1 MDATFK
7 AAPSAPGADQ
17 LFAEM
22 QKMAV
27 DRLAAAL
34 DAVMR
39 HADDYLFDRSA
50 QAAEGSELTALRDL
64 RRARTQLRETFETSL
79 VSAFQRLRRGPMP
92 ADAVKQELNLLSE
105 DALEEQLASEQMVEN
120 LLRRHAVS
128 LEMLEQRIAML
139 AERSALAAKDNPV
152 GPAALGQALRDA
164 LGGSDLTTS
173 VRIALYKFTERE
185 LATALT
191 PLYDRINANLAEAGI
206 LPRLLPSI
214 PVADPPAATESP
226 LAADAALA
234 QGASPS
240 SSSAAAAEA
249 PSDHALFSSLV
260 GMLQSWRQHV
270 MPGAAG
276 QRTGAAA
283 LAAPQLMSALSLL
296 QSDPPGTLEQALG
309 DTRISLGDLLRREV
323 LAGARRLGMGGE
335 DLNLSAVQE
344 DAVDLVGMLFDVLLD
359 ERDFE
364 PDVRRKIGRMLVP
377 YVKVAVTDRRMFVYK
392 GHPARRFLNA
402 VAEACEGNHGDAP
415 QERELLERVEA
426 SIERLVAEFNED
438 VAIFETL
445 EQELRAFMAQH
456 RQRIEIAERRA
467 AETQRGRERL
477 EAARERAVADVAAQ
491 RGARLLPDVLETLL
505 SGYATHHLTQLGLRA
520 GPDAAPYVQ
529 SLRTL
534 EGVMGAFDAASNGV
548 SSDAW
553 PVLDR
558 QGLIDMLGSSGCSGD
573 AADAAIDTLQRSLAQ
588 LAAGAAV
595 ADAGQLPAPVVPRVE
610 AAPPLLE
617 LVGGHATLDFDPEMA
632 ERMRALPVGAWIQ
645 LTGDSGRSEPA
656 KVSWISPISSRLLF
670 VNRRGARIL
679 VASAEELAA
688 MEKIGR
694 VQLRPVG
701 SAFDAALQQ
710 MVGRL
715 QTKIAA

>member
-1 MDATFK
+1 MDATFT
-7 AAPSAPGADQ
+7 ATHSVAGADQ

-27 DRLAAAL
+27 DRLGTAL

-39 HADDYLFDRSA
+39 QADDYLFDRSA
-50 QAAEGSELTALRDL
+50 QAAEGNELTALRDL
-64 RRARTQLRETFETSL
+64 RRARTQLRATFETSV

-92 ADAVKQELNLLSE
+92 PDAVKRELNLLSE
-105 DALEEQLASEQMVEN
+105 DALEQQLASEQMVEN
-120 LLRRHAVS
+120 LSRRHMVS

-139 AERSALAAKDNPV
+139 ADRSALGAGDNPV
-152 GPAALGQALRDA
+152 GPVALGQAMRDA
-164 LGGSDLTTS
+164 LGAAELTTS

-185 LATALT
+185 LSTALT
-191 PLYDRINANLAEAGI
+191 PLYDRINARLGEVGI
-206 LPRLLPSI
+206 LPRLLPST
-214 PVADPPAATESP
+214 PVVDLPVGPEASAEHAAPAE
-226 LAADAALA
+226 
-234 QGASPS
+234 
-240 SSSAAAAEA
+240 AAASAEA

-260 GMLQSWRQHV
+260 GMLQSWRQHM
-270 MPGAAG
+270 MPGPTESRPAS
-276 QRTGAAA
+276 AA
-283 LAAPQLMSALSLL
+283 LGVPQLMSALSLL
-296 QSDPPGTLEQALG
+296 QSDPPGALEQALG
-309 DTRISLGDLLRREV
+309 DTRVSLGDLLRREV
-323 LAGARRLGMGGE
+323 LAGARRLGMGGD

-359 ERDFE
+359 ERDFQ

-377 YVKVAVTDRRMFVYK
+377 YVKVAVKDRRMFVYK

-415 QERELLERVEA
+415 QERELLDHVEA

-445 EQELRAFMAQH
+445 EQELRAYMAQH
-456 RQRIEIAERRA
+456 RKRIEIAERRA

-491 RGARLLPDVLETLL
+491 RGVRVLPDVLETLL
-505 SGYATHHLTQLGLRA
+505 CGYATHHLTQLGLRA
-520 GPDAAPYVQ
+520 GPDAAPYVE

-534 EGVMGAFDAASNGV
+534 EGVMGAFDAASNNV
-548 SSDAW
+548 PASAW
-553 PVLDR
+553 PELDR
-558 QGLIDMLGSSGCSGD
+558 SGLIQILGSSGCVGD
-573 AADAAIDTLQRSLAQ
+573 VADEAIETLQRGLQQ
-588 LAAGAAV
+588 LAAGKGAAG
-595 ADAGQLPAPVVPRVE
+595 AGQLPAPVVQRVE
-610 AAPPLLE
+610 PAPPVLE
-617 LVGGHATLDFDPEMA
+617 LVGGHATLDYEPEMA
-632 ERMRALPVGAWIQ
+632 ERMRALAVGEWIHI
-645 LTGDSGRSEPA
+645 TGESGRSEPA
-656 KVSWISPISSRLLF
+656 KMSWVSPISNRLLF

-701 SAFDAALQQ
+701 GAFDAALQQ
-710 MVGRL
+710 MLGRL

>member
-1 MDATFK
+1 MDVTFK
-7 AAPSAPGADQ
+7 AASSAPSADQ

-27 DRLAAAL
+27 DRLATAL

-39 HADDYLFDRSA
+39 QADDYLFDRSS

-128 LEMLEQRIAML
+128 LEMLEQRVAML

-191 PLYDRINANLAEAGI
+191 PLYDRINAKLAEAGI
-206 LPRLLPSI
+206 LPRLLPSL
-214 PVADPPAATESP
+214 PVADPPPATESP
-226 LAADAALA
+226 LAAGADPA
-234 QGASPS
+234 QGASS
-240 SSSAAAAEA
+240 STAAPEA

-260 GMLQSWRQHV
+260 GMLQSWRQHA
-270 MPGAAG
+270 MPGDVERG
-276 QRTGAAA
+276 TGAAA

-309 DTRISLGDLLRREV
+309 DTRVSLGELLRREV

-364 PDVRRKIGRMLVP
+364 PGVRRKIGRMLVP

-477 EAARERAVADVAAQ
+477 EAARERAIADVAAH
-491 RGARLLPDVLETLL
+491 RGSRLLPDVLETLL
-505 SGYATHHLTQLGLRA
+505 SGYATQHLTQLGLRA
-520 GPDAAPYVQ
+520 GPDAAAYVQ
-529 SLRTL
+529 SLRVL

-553 PVLDR
+553 PALDR
-558 QGLIDMLGSSGCSGD
+558 QGLLDMLGSSGCGGD
-573 AADAAIDTLQRSLAQ
+573 VGDAAIDTLQRSLAQ

-595 ADAGQLPAPVVPRVE
+595 ADAGQLPAPVVPRMEV
-610 AAPPLLE
+610 APPVLE
-617 LVGGHATLDFDPEMA
+617 LVGGHATLDFDPDMA
-632 ERMRALPVGAWIQ
+632 ERMRALPVGTWIQ

-715 QTKIAA
+715 QVKIAA

>member
-1 MDATFK
+1 MDATFR
-7 AAPSAPGADQ
+7 ATHSVAGADQ

-27 DRLAAAL
+27 DRLGTAL

-39 HADDYLFDRSA
+39 QADDYLFDRSA
-50 QAAEGSELTALRDL
+50 QAAEGNELTALRDL
-64 RRARTQLRETFETSL
+64 RRARTQLRATFETSV

-92 ADAVKQELNLLSE
+92 PDAVKRELNLLSE
-105 DALEEQLASEQMVEN
+105 DALEQQLASEQMVEN
-120 LLRRHAVS
+120 LSRRHTVS

-139 AERSALAAKDNPV
+139 ADRSALGAGDNPV
-152 GPAALGQALRDA
+152 GPVALGQAMRNA
-164 LGGSDLTTS
+164 LGAAELTTS

-191 PLYDRINANLAEAGI
+191 PLYDRINARLGEVGI
-206 LPRLLPSI
+206 LPRLLPST
-214 PVADPPAATESP
+214 PVVDLPVGPEASAEHAAPAE
-226 LAADAALA
+226 
-234 QGASPS
+234 
-240 SSSAAAAEA
+240 AAASAEA

-260 GMLQSWRQHV
+260 GMLQSWRQHM
-270 MPGAAG
+270 MPGPTESRPAS
-276 QRTGAAA
+276 AA
-283 LAAPQLMSALSLL
+283 LGVPQLMSALSLL
-296 QSDPPGTLEQALG
+296 QSDPPGALEQALG
-309 DTRISLGDLLRREV
+309 DTRVSLGDLLRREV
-323 LAGARRLGMGGE
+323 LAGARRLGMGGD

-359 ERDFE
+359 ERDFQ

-377 YVKVAVTDRRMFVYK
+377 YVKVAVKDRRMFVYK

-415 QERELLERVEA
+415 QERELLDHVEA

-445 EQELRAFMAQH
+445 EQELRAYMAQH
-456 RQRIEIAERRA
+456 RKRIEIAERRA

-491 RGARLLPDVLETLL
+491 RGVRVLPDVLETLL
-505 SGYATHHLTQLGLRA
+505 CGYATHHLTQLGLRA
-520 GPDAAPYVQ
+520 GPDAAPYVE

-534 EGVMGAFDAASNGV
+534 EGVMGAFDAASNNV
-548 SSDAW
+548 PASAW
-553 PVLDR
+553 PELDR
-558 QGLIDMLGSSGCSGD
+558 SGLIQILGSSGCVGD
-573 AADAAIDTLQRSLAQ
+573 VADEAIETLQRGLQQ
-588 LAAGAAV
+588 LAAGKGAAG
-595 ADAGQLPAPVVPRVE
+595 AGQLPAPVVQRVE
-610 AAPPLLE
+610 PAPPVLE
-617 LVGGHATLDFDPEMA
+617 LVGGHATLDYEPEMA
-632 ERMRALPVGAWIQ
+632 ERMRALAVGEWIHI
-645 LTGDSGRSEPA
+645 TGESGRSEPA
-656 KVSWISPISSRLLF
+656 KMSWVSPISNRLLF

-701 SAFDAALQQ
+701 GAFDAALQQ
-710 MVGRL
+710 MLGRL

>member
-1 MDATFK
+1 MDATFTETQSV
-7 AAPSAPGADQ
+7 AGADE

-27 DRLAAAL
+27 DRLGTAL

-39 HADDYLFDRSA
+39 QADDYLFDRSA
-50 QAAEGSELTALRDL
+50 QAAEGNELTALRDL
-64 RRARTQLRETFETSL
+64 RRARTQLRATFESSV
-79 VSAFQRLRRGPMP
+79 VSAFQRLRRGSMP
-92 ADAVKQELNLLSE
+92 ADAVKRELNLLSE

-120 LLRRHAVS
+120 LSRRHTVS

-139 AERSALAAKDNPV
+139 ADRSALAAGDNPV
-152 GPAALGQALRDA
+152 GPVALGQAMRNA
-164 LGGSDLTTS
+164 LGAAELTTS

-191 PLYDRINANLAEAGI
+191 PLYDRINARLGEVGI
-206 LPRLLPSI
+206 LPRLLPST
-214 PVADPPAATESP
+214 PVADLPVGPEASAERAAPVETAAT
-226 LAADAALA
+226 
-234 QGASPS
+234 
-240 SSSAAAAEA
+240 AEG

-260 GMLQSWRQHV
+260 GMLQSWRQHM
-270 MPGAAG
+270 MPGSAEA
-276 QRTGAAA
+276 RHASAA
-283 LAAPQLMSALSLL
+283 LGVPQLMSALSLL
-296 QSDPPGTLEQALG
+296 QSDPPGALEQALG
-309 DTRISLGDLLRREV
+309 DTRVSLGDLLRREV

-359 ERDFE
+359 ERDFQ

-377 YVKVAVTDRRMFVYK
+377 YVKVAVKDRRMFVYK

-415 QERELLERVEA
+415 QERELLDHVEA

-445 EQELRAFMAQH
+445 EQELRAYMAQH
-456 RQRIEIAERRA
+456 RKRIEIAERRA

-491 RGARLLPDVLETLL
+491 RGVRVLPDVLETLL
-505 SGYATHHLTQLGLRA
+505 CGYATHHLTQLGLRA

-534 EGVMGAFDAASNGV
+534 EGVMGAFDAASNGA
-548 SSDAW
+548 SAL
-553 PVLDR
+553 PELDR
-558 QGLIDMLGSSGCSGD
+558 SGLIQILGSSGCVGD
-573 AADAAIDTLQRSLAQ
+573 VADAAIETVQRGLHQ
-588 LAAGAAV
+588 LAAGTGV
-595 ADAGQLPAPVVPRVE
+595 AEAGQLPAPVVQRVE
-610 AAPPLLE
+610 PAPPVLE
-617 LVGGHATLDFDPEMA
+617 LVGGHATLDYAPEMA
-632 ERMRALPVGAWIQ
+632 ERMRALAVGEWIQ
-645 LTGDSGRSEPA
+645 ITGESGRSEPA
-656 KVSWISPISSRLLF
+656 KMSWVSPISNRMLF

-701 SAFDAALQQ
+701 GAFDAALQQ
-710 MVGRL
+710 MLGRL